1 MSVPNTRRG
10 LLAGAAT
17 VLAGLGASR
26 TALALSAEPMDVAT
40 QRLMANACH
49 DRTAHV
55 RLLAELAEKLGDITP
70 EQRQRVLEA
79 AACPFCGCRLA
90 EQD

>member
-1 MSVPNTRRG
+1 MSVLNTRRG
-10 LLAGAAT
+10 LLAGAA
-17 VLAGLGASR
+17 VAVAGIGASR
-26 TALALSAEPMDVAT
+26 TALALSAEPIDVPT

-55 RLLAELAEKLGDITP
+55 QLLAELAEKLGGITR
-70 EQRQRVLEA
+70 EERQRVLEA

-90 EQD
+90 AQD